1 MVSMLC
7 IWNLQSILTI
17 FQVFFTSLFLCCC
30 KITSQI
36 QNAPQIFFR
45 GMQIIVCQIFFNL
58 LYNISPGK
66 QGFHFS
72 GNVASGI
79 INKRSDDRIIAC
91 IFPVTCRLCLWIIL
105 QIVQIIQHIPWAVNI
120 IISKMITIIP
130 FSDRRCILRRI
141 RIQQKFLGFFL
152 GKPKIFTEPK
162 RKNTV

>member
-1 MVSMLC
+1 
-7 IWNLQSILTI
+7 
-17 FQVFFTSLFLCCC
+17 
-30 KITSQI
+30 
-36 QNAPQIFFR
+36 
-45 GMQIIVCQIFFNL
+45 MQIIVCQIFFNL

-79 INKRSDDRIIAC
+79 INKRSDDRIITR
-91 IFPVTCRLCLWIIL
+91 IFPVTCRLCLRIIL

-120 IISKMITIIP
+120 IIPKMITIIP
-130 FSDRRCILRRI
+130 FSDRRCILCRI

-162 RKNTV
+162 RENTVRHKIIGSGKNTLLRHFQTSGDHCKLYRWIIFQR